1 MIEISYEI
9 NGKKVNPN
17 NIANALKS
25 AMIQE
30 IGNSIKKSVGS
41 IRCSE
46 HHQAPKVLLKGKS
59 FDNLSIEVSG
69 CCDDL
74 VQRVTDRVS

>member
-1 MIEISYEI
+1 MIEISFEI
-9 NGKKVNPN
+9 NGKKLNPN
-17 NIANALKS
+17 NIADALES

-30 IGNSIKKSVGS
+30 IGNSIKESVGS

-46 HHQAPKVLLKGKS
+46 HNQAPKILLKGKS
-59 FDNLSIEVSG
+59 RDNLSIEVSG

-74 VQRVTDRVS
+74 VKRVTDRLS